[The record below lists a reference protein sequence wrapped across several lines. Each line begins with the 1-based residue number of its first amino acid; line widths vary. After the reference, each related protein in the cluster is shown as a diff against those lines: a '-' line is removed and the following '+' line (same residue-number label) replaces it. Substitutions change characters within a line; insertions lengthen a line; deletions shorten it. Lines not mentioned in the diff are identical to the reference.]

1 MHPPLKDQT
10 DIGVENPGID
20 ASDRPGN
27 KDMARQE
34 FKDEAD
40 VNYMLAKFGVAPPRN
55 APTYGEWDDSI
66 DLQSAIASVRDA
78 LGAYERLPADLR
90 ERFTSMEGLLNAVTN
105 GSLVIR
111 DEPAPEPAVPST

>member
-66 DLQSAIASVRDA
+66 DLQSAITSVREA